1 MDFDISKEEL
11 KKMYI
16 KQNLSAV
23 EIANI
28 FNVSEKKVRIKLSK
42 YEIKKPKDLLYKKIK
57 ENNIKKYGVENI
69 SQLDEVKEKKKRS
82 AQEKYGVDNISKAD
96 EIKEKKI
103 KKSLEKFGVKYVLQ
117 NESIKNRIKE
127 TNLKIY
133 GVSNPMKS
141 KDVNKKAQNTCFKKY
156 GEKFPGQVEEFKEKI
171 KKTNLEK
178 YGVEYVLQNQDIKNK
193 IIETKIKKYGII
205 NNFKNPIIK
214 EKIKE
219 TCMKKYNVPYAC
231 MIEKC
236 RKANGNSISKI
247 NKSFSKILEN
257 NNIKNMLEKKI
268 NNYSYDIEIINNNIL
283 LEINPTYT
291 HNVTYG
297 SEFRGHTKKP
307 LDKDYHLNKTINAQ
321 ENGYRCIHIF
331 DWEDKEKIIN
341 ILKDKERIF
350 ARKCKINLV
359 DIQEAN
365 EFLNKYH
372 LQNTCK
378 GQEIILGLY
387 YNNELV
393 ELMSFG
399 KPRYNN
405 KYEWELLRLCSKSNI
420 IGGTKKLFNNFIK
433 KYNPHSIISY
443 CDNSKF
449 SGDIY
454 NKLGFKLL
462 DYGKPS
468 KHWYNIKTKKHIT
481 DNLLRQR
488 GYDQLFGTNYGKGTS
503 NEELMIK
510 NGFVELYDC
519 GQSVYIYE

>member
-1 MDFDISKEEL
+1 MSFEISKEEL
-11 KKMYI
+11 YDIYIIKKNNIDY
-16 KQNLSAV
+16 
-23 EIANI
+23 IANLY
-28 FNVSEKKVRIKLSK
+28 NVSKDMVKRKLKKFDIHKDRKDIYQQSKEKYFYTMEQRYGVKFPVQNNEIKDKIIDTKKKYSKEKKIEIEEKRKKTCKNK
-42 YEIKKPKDLLYKKIK
+42 YNTEYVLQNKSIREKIK
-57 ENNIKKYGVENI
+57 NTNQKKYGTDNPMK
-69 SQLDEVKEKKKRS
+69 SFEVRKKQMDTCLK
-82 AQEKYGVDNISKAD
+82 KYGVDNVFKLKEIQDKAD
-96 EIKEKKI
+96 ETMFKRY
-103 KKSLEKFGVKYVLQ
+103 GVKNSSQSKVLKHKQ
-117 NESIKNRIKE
+117 E
-127 TNLKIY
+127 
-133 GVSNPMKS
+133 
-141 KDVNKKAQNTCFKKY
+141 DTC
-156 GEKFPGQVEEFKEKI
+156 
-171 KKTNLEK
+171 LEK
-178 YGVEYVLQNQDIKNK
+178 YGNK
-193 IIETKIKKYGII
+193 Y
-205 NNFKNPIIK
+205 F
-214 EKIKE
+214 
-219 TCMKKYNVPYAC
+219 CLVD
-231 MIEKC
+231 KC
-236 RKANGNSISKI
+236 RKANGVTISKT
-247 NKSFSKILEN
+247 NKNFSELLVK
-257 NNIKNMLEKKI
+257 NNIKNKLEFNLKK
-268 NNYSYDIEIINNNIL
+268 YSYDIKILNSNVL

-291 HNVTYG
+291 HNVTIPCW
-297 SEFRGHTKKP
+297 FNNHTKKI
-307 LDKDYHLNKTINAQ
+307 LDKNYHLNKTINAQ

-350 ARKCKINLV
+350 ARKCKIKLV

-405 KYEWELLRLCSKSNI
+405 KYEWELLRLCSKANI

-449 SGDIY
+449 SGEIY

-462 DYGKPS
+462 DYGKPG